1 MDYERVHVS
10 DDPAH
15 DMRYRERT
23 LQRWRMSM
31 FASFI
36 AGVVCTAALYPKLSP
51 CPNASV
57 IAKAAASNCPAC
69 PSCPT
74 CAAPDTHSI
83 VHRAVRDAI
92 SKCPTCP
99 ACPGCKLECPPSKEC
114 PSAPACPDCKLFY
127 NVSYTNKACNLV

>member
-83 VHRAVRDAI
+83 VHRAVRVL
-92 SKCPTCP
+92 S
-99 ACPGCKLECPPSKEC
+99 G
-114 PSAPACPDCKLFY
+114 SAEKSVRASRRIVHVHRSAHGNY
-127 NVSYTNKACNLV
+127 